1 MKIVFYMHKLSAIGG
16 VESFFYYL
24 AKKYKNF
31 TVYYSEGN
39 VEQVKRLA
47 KLVEVRRYTKPIK
60 CDLFFSNYKCDIE
73 VEAKEKYHIIHYD
86 PLNVGFK
93 TSYEEGW
100 KYIGVSEVACKGFKE
115 ITGHDIELIY
125 NPVVIEKPKVKKL
138 EGLNLISATRLTSE
152 KGLERIVKL
161 SNDLDKA
168 GVEYTWTIYTN
179 KVRKAIQQIK
189 SRNVIVKEQQLD
201 LRKEVAESS
210 YLVQLSSCE
219 SFGLSVCESLMLG
232 TPVIVTD
239 LEAFHEIGVN
249 NENGIFIDLEMKN
262 IPIDEIV
269 KGKKKVSYT
278 PPKEC
283 WNKYLNQDTDY
294 NPDEIVKVK
303 SLCRLYLIEEDLH
316 LRKNDI
322 IQVPRSRASEL
333 ECQNL
338 VEIIEN

>member
-31 TVYYSEGN
+31 MVYYSEGN

-47 KLVEVRRYTKPIK
+47 KLVEVRKYTKPIK
-60 CDLFFSNYKCDIE
+60 CDIFFSNYKCDIE

-86 PLNVGFK
+86 PLNVGFG
-93 TSYEEGW
+93 TYYEEGW
-100 KYIGVSEVACKGFKE
+100 KYIGVSKVACKGFKE

-125 NPVVIEKPKVKKL
+125 NPVVIDKPKVKKL

-161 SNDLDKA
+161 SDTLDKV
-168 GVEYTWTIYTN
+168 GVNYTWTIYTN
-179 KVRKAIQQIK
+179 KVRKARQQINSK
-189 SRNVIVKEQQLD
+189 NVVLKEQQLD

-219 SFGLSVCESLMLG
+219 SFGLSVCESLILG

-239 LEAFHEIGVN
+239 LEAFHEIGVT

-269 KGKKKVSYT
+269 KGKKKFSYT
-278 PPKEC
+278 PPKDS
-283 WNKYLNQDTDY
+283 WNKYLNEDTDY
-294 NPDEIVKVK
+294 NPNVSVKVK
-303 SLCRLYLIEEDLH
+303 SLCRLNLIEENLH
-316 LRKNDI
+316 L
-322 IQVPRSRASEL
+322 VPKQEAEVTKERASEL
-333 ECQNL
+333 ESLGYVIRC
-338 VEIIEN
+338 

>member
-1 MKIVFYMHKLSAIGG
+1 MKIVFYMHKLSTIGG

-31 TVYYSEGN
+31 MVYYSEGN

-47 KLVEVRRYTKPIK
+47 KLVEVRKYNKPIK
-60 CDLFFSNYKCDIE
+60 CDILFSNYRCDIE

-86 PLNVGFK
+86 PLNVGFG

-100 KYIGVSEVACKGFKE
+100 KYIGVSEVACRGFKE

-125 NPVVIEKPKVKKL
+125 NPVVIDKPKVEKL
-138 EGLNLISATRLTSE
+138 KGLNLISATRLTSE
-152 KGLERIVKL
+152 KGGDRICKL
-161 SNDLDKA
+161 ARALDLA
-168 GVEYTWTIYTN
+168 GVNYHWRIYTN
-179 KVRKAIQQIK
+179 KRFRCD
-189 SRNVIVKEQQLD
+189 SRNVEVLPQQLD

-219 SFGLSVCESLMLG
+219 SFGLSVCESLILG

-262 IPIDEIV
+262 IPINEILN
-269 KGKKKVSYT
+269 GKENFAYK
-278 PPKEC
+278 PPKDHWE
-283 WNKYLNQDTDY
+283 KYLSKEGTY
-294 NPDEIVKVK
+294 NPDELIKVK
-303 SLCRLYLIEEDLH
+303 SLCRLYLIKENLH
-316 LRKNDI
+316 LMPNKE
-322 IQVPRSRASEL
+322 VEVTKERASEL
-333 ECQNL
+333 ESLGYVICC
-338 VEIIEN
+338 

>member
-1 MKIVFYMHKLSAIGG
+1 MKIVFYMYKLSAIGG

-31 TVYYSEGN
+31 MVYYSEGN

-47 KLVEVRRYTKPIK
+47 KLVEVRKYTKPIK
-60 CDLFFSNYKCDIE
+60 CDIFFSNYKCDIE

-86 PLNVGFK
+86 PLNVGFG

-100 KYIGVSEVACKGFKE
+100 KYIGVSKVACKGFKE

-125 NPVVIEKPKVKKL
+125 NPVVIDKPKVEKL

-161 SNDLDKA
+161 SNELDKK
-168 GVEYTWTIYTN
+168 GVSYTWAIYTN
-179 KVRKAIQQIK
+179 KVLKARQQIN
-189 SRNVIVKEQQLD
+189 SRNVIIKEQQLD

-219 SFGLSVCESLMLG
+219 SFGLSVCESLILG

-249 NENGIFIDLEMKN
+249 DSNGIFIDLEMKN
-262 IPIDEIV
+262 IPIDEIL
-269 KGKKKVSYT
+269 KGKENFVYT
-278 PPKEC
+278 PPKDHWE
-283 WNKYLNQDTDY
+283 KYLSKESTY
-294 NPDEIVKVK
+294 NPDELVKVK
-303 SLCRLYLIEEDLH
+303 SLCRLWLVKENLH
-316 LRKNDI
+316 LLPNKE
-322 IQVPRSRASEL
+322 VEVTKERASEL
-333 ECQNL
+333 ESLGYVICC
-338 VEIIEN
+338 

>member
-1 MKIVFYMHKLSAIGG
+1 M
-16 VESFFYYL
+16 
-24 AKKYKNF
+24 
-31 TVYYSEGN
+31 YYSEGN

-60 CDLFFSNYKCDIE
+60 CDIFFSNYKCDIE

-161 SNDLDKA
+161 SDKLDKA

-179 KVRKAIQQIK
+179 RVRKAIQQIN

-219 SFGLSVCESLMLG
+219 SFGLSVCESLILG

-249 NENGIFIDLEMKN
+249 NDNGIFIDLEMKN

-278 PPKEC
+278 PPKDHWE
-283 WNKYLNQDTDY
+283 KYLSKESDY

-303 SLCRLYLIEEDLH
+303 SLCRLYLIEENLH
-316 LRKNDI
+316 L
-322 IQVPRSRASEL
+322 VPRQEVEVTKERASYL
-333 ECQNL
+333 ECL
-338 VEIIEN
+338 GYAICC

>member
-31 TVYYSEGN
+31 MVYYSEGN

-47 KLVEVRRYTKPIK
+47 KLVEVRKYNKPIK
-60 CDLFFSNYKCDIE
+60 CDIFFSNYRCDIE

-86 PLNVGFK
+86 PLSVGFG

-100 KYIGVSEVACKGFKE
+100 KYIGVSKVACKGFKE
-115 ITGHDIELIY
+115 ITGHDIDLIY
-125 NPVVIEKPKVKKL
+125 NPVVIDKPKVEKL

-152 KGLERIVKL
+152 KGGDRICKL
-161 SNDLDKA
+161 ARALDLA
-168 GVEYTWTIYTN
+168 GVNYHWRIYTN
-179 KVRKAIQQIK
+179 KRFKCD
-189 SRNVIVKEQQLD
+189 SRNVEVLPQQLD

-219 SFGLSVCESLMLG
+219 SFGLSVCESLILG

-262 IPIDEIV
+262 IPIDEIL
-269 KGKKKVSYT
+269 KGKEKFAYK
-278 PPKEC
+278 PPKDHWE
-283 WNKYLNQDTDY
+283 KYLSKESDY
-294 NPDEIVKVK
+294 NPNEIIKVK
-303 SLCRLYLIEEDLH
+303 SLCRLWLVKEDLH
-316 LRKNDI
+316 LKPGHE
-322 IQVPRSRASEL
+322 VEVTKERASEL
-333 ECQNL
+333 ESLGYVICS
-338 VEIIEN
+338 

>member
-1 MKIVFYMHKLSAIGG
+1 MKIVFYMYKLNAIGG
-16 VESFFYYL
+16 VESFLYYL
-24 AKKYKNF
+24 AKKYHNF
-31 TVYYSEGN
+31 IVYYSEADK
-39 VEQVKRLA
+39 EQVKRLSQY
-47 KLVEVRRYTKPIK
+47 VEVRKYTKPIK
-60 CDLFFSNYKCDIE
+60 CDRFFCNYKCDIE

-86 PLNVGFK
+86 PLNVGFG
-93 TSYEEGW
+93 TFYEEGW

-138 EGLNLISATRLTSE
+138 EGLNLVSATRLTSE
-152 KGLERIVKL
+152 KGGDRICKL
-161 SNDLDKA
+161 ARALDLA
-168 GVEYTWTIYTN
+168 GINYHWKIYTN
-179 KVRKAIQQIK
+179 KRFLCNSK
-189 SRNVIVKEQQLD
+189 NVEVLPQQLD

-219 SFGLSVCESLMLG
+219 SFGLSVCESLILG

-269 KGKKKVSYT
+269 KGKKKVPYM

-283 WNKYLNQDTDY
+283 WNKYLNGNTDY
-294 NPDEIVKVK
+294 NPNISVEVKILKRV
-303 SLCRLYLIEEDLH
+303 YLVEEDLH
-316 LRKNDI
+316 LRRNDI
-322 IQVPRSRASEL
+322 IQIPKSRASEL
-333 ECQNL
+333 ECQGL

>member
-31 TVYYSEGN
+31 MVYYSEGN

-47 KLVEVRRYTKPIK
+47 KLVEVRKYTKPIK
-60 CDLFFSNYKCDIE
+60 CDIFFSNYKCDIE

-86 PLNVGFK
+86 PLNVGFG
-93 TSYEEGW
+93 TYYEEGW
-100 KYIGVSEVACKGFKE
+100 KYIGVSKVACKGFKE

-125 NPVVIEKPKVKKL
+125 NPVVIDKPKVKKL

-161 SNDLDKA
+161 SDTLDKA
-168 GVEYTWTIYTN
+168 GIIYTWTIYTN
-179 KVRKAIQQIK
+179 KVRKARQQINSK
-189 SRNVIVKEQQLD
+189 NVVLKEQQLD

-219 SFGLSVCESLMLG
+219 SFGLSVCESLILG

-239 LEAFHEIGVN
+239 LEAFHEIGVT
-249 NENGIFIDLEMKN
+249 NENGVFIDLEMKN

-269 KGKKKVSYT
+269 KGKKKFSYT
-278 PPKEC
+278 PPKDN
-283 WNKYLNQDTDY
+283 WNKYLNEDTDY
-294 NPDEIVKVK
+294 NPNVSVKVK
-303 SLCRLYLIEEDLH
+303 SLCRLNLIEENIH
-316 LRKNDI
+316 L
-322 IQVPRSRASEL
+322 VPKQEAEVTKERASEL
-333 ECQNL
+333 ESLGYVIRC
-338 VEIIEN
+338 

>member
-47 KLVEVRRYTKPIK
+47 KLVEVRKYNKPIK
-60 CDLFFSNYKCDIE
+60 CDIFFSNYRCDIE

-86 PLNVGFK
+86 PLNVGFG
-93 TSYEEGW
+93 TYYEEGW
-100 KYIGVSEVACKGFKE
+100 KYIGVSKVACKGFKE

-125 NPVVIEKPKVKKL
+125 NPVVIDKPKVKKL
-138 EGLNLISATRLTSE
+138 EGLNLISCTRLTSE

-161 SNDLDKA
+161 SDTLDKT
-168 GVEYTWTIYTN
+168 GVNYTWTIYTN
-179 KVRKAIQQIK
+179 KVRKARQQINSK
-189 SRNVIVKEQQLD
+189 NVVLKEQQLD

-210 YLVQLSSCE
+210 WLVQLSSCE
-219 SFGLSVCESLMLG
+219 SFGLSVCESLILG

-249 NENGIFIDLEMKN
+249 DSNGIFIDLEMKS
-262 IPIDEIV
+262 IPIDEII
-269 KGKKKVSYT
+269 KGKGKFSYT
-278 PPKEC
+278 PPKDN
-283 WNKYLNQDTDY
+283 WNKYLNEDTDY
-294 NPDEIVKVK
+294 NPNVSVKVK
-303 SLCRLYLIEEDLH
+303 SLCRLYLVEENLH
-316 LRKNDI
+316 L
-322 IQVPRSRASEL
+322 VPRQEVEVTKERASEL
-333 ECQNL
+333 ESLGYVICC
-338 VEIIEN
+338 

>member
-24 AKKYKNF
+24 SKKYKNF
-31 TVYYSEGN
+31 MVYYSEGN

-47 KLVEVRRYTKPIK
+47 KLVEVRKYNKPIK
-60 CDLFFSNYKCDIE
+60 CDIFFSNYRCDIE
-73 VEAKEKYHIIHYD
+73 VEAKEKYHIIHYV
-86 PLNVGFK
+86 PLNVGFG

-100 KYIGVSEVACKGFKE
+100 KYIGVSKVACKGFKE

-125 NPVVIEKPKVKKL
+125 NPVVIDKPKVKKL

-152 KGLERIVKL
+152 KGGDRICKL
-161 SNDLDKA
+161 ARALDLA
-168 GVEYTWTIYTN
+168 GVNYHWKIYTN
-179 KVRKAIQQIK
+179 KRFLCNSK
-189 SRNVIVKEQQLD
+189 NVEVLPQQLE

-219 SFGLSVCESLMLG
+219 SFGLSVCESLILG

-262 IPIDEIV
+262 IPIDEIL
-269 KGKKKVSYT
+269 KGKENFVYK
-278 PPKEC
+278 PPKDHWE
-283 WNKYLNQDTDY
+283 KYLSKEGTY
-294 NPDEIVKVK
+294 NPDELIKVK
-303 SLCRLYLIEEDLH
+303 SLCRLYLIKENLH
-316 LRKNDI
+316 LMPNKEI
-322 IQVPRSRASEL
+322 EVTKERASEL
-333 ECQNL
+333 ESLGYVICC
-338 VEIIEN
+338 

>member
-1 MKIVFYMHKLSAIGG
+1 M
-16 VESFFYYL
+16 
-24 AKKYKNF
+24 
-31 TVYYSEGN
+31 VYYSEGN

-47 KLVEVRRYTKPIK
+47 KLVEVRKYNKPIK
-60 CDLFFSNYKCDIE
+60 CDIFFSNYRCDIE

-86 PLNVGFK
+86 PLNVGFG

-100 KYIGVSEVACKGFKE
+100 KYIGVSEVACKSFKE

-125 NPVVIEKPKVKKL
+125 NPVVIDKPKVKKL

-161 SNDLDKA
+161 SNTLDKK
-168 GVEYTWTIYTN
+168 GVNYTWTIYTN
-179 KVRKAIQQIK
+179 KVLKARQQIN
-189 SRNVIVKEQQLD
+189 SRNVVVKEQQLD

-219 SFGLSVCESLMLG
+219 SFGLSVCESLILG

-262 IPIDEIV
+262 IPIDEIL
-269 KGKKKVSYT
+269 KGKENFTYK
-278 PPKEC
+278 PPKDHWE
-283 WNKYLNQDTDY
+283 KYLSKEGTY
-294 NPDEIVKVK
+294 NPDELIKVK
-303 SLCRLYLIEEDLH
+303 SLCRLYLVKENLH
-316 LRKNDI
+316 LMPNKE
-322 IQVPRSRASEL
+322 VEVTKERASEL
-333 ECQNL
+333 ESL
-338 VEIIEN
+338 GYVSVI

>member
-1 MKIVFYMHKLSAIGG
+1 MKIVFYMHKLSSIGG

-47 KLVEVRRYTKPIK
+47 KLVEVKKYSKPIK
-60 CDLFFSNYKCDIE
+60 CDIFFSNYKCDIE

-86 PLNVGFK
+86 PLNVGFG

-100 KYIGVSEVACKGFKE
+100 KYIGVSKVACKGFKE
-115 ITGHDIELIY
+115 ITEHDIELIY
-125 NPVVIEKPKVKKL
+125 NPVVIDKPKVKKL

-161 SNDLDKA
+161 SDTLDKA
-168 GVEYTWTIYTN
+168 GVDYTWTIYTN
-179 KVRKAIQQIK
+179 KVSKARRQIN
-189 SRNVIVKEQQLD
+189 SRNVILKDQQLD

-210 YLVQLSSCE
+210 FLVQLSSCE
-219 SFGLSVCESLMLG
+219 SFGLSVCESLILG

-249 NENGIFIDLEMKN
+249 DSNGIFIDLEMKN

-269 KGKKKVSYT
+269 KGKEKFDYK
-278 PPKEC
+278 PPKDHWE
-283 WNKYLNQDTDY
+283 KYLSKESDY
-294 NPDEIVKVK
+294 NPNEIVKVK
-303 SLCRLYLIEEDLH
+303 TLCRLYLVEENLH
-316 LRKNDI
+316 LKPKQEVEITRE
-322 IQVPRSRASEL
+322 RASEL
-333 ECQNL
+333 ESLGYVICC
-338 VEIIEN
+338 

>member
-31 TVYYSEGN
+31 MVYYSEGN

-47 KLVEVRRYTKPIK
+47 KLVEVRKYTKPIK
-60 CDLFFSNYKCDIE
+60 CDIFFSNYKCDIE

-86 PLNVGFK
+86 PLNVGFG

-125 NPVVIEKPKVKKL
+125 NPVVIDKPKVKKL

-161 SNDLDKA
+161 SNELDKK
-168 GVEYTWTIYTN
+168 GVNYTWTIYTN
-179 KVRKAIQQIK
+179 KVLKARQQIN
-189 SRNVIVKEQQLD
+189 SRNVIIKEQQLD

-219 SFGLSVCESLMLG
+219 SFGLSVCESLILG

-262 IPIDEIV
+262 IPIDEIL
-269 KGKKKVSYT
+269 KGKEKFAYT
-278 PPKEC
+278 PPKDHWE
-283 WNKYLNQDTDY
+283 KYLSKEFTY
-294 NPDEIVKVK
+294 NPDELIKVK
-303 SLCRLYLIEEDLH
+303 SLCRLYLVKENLH
-316 LRKNDI
+316 LMPNKEI
-322 IQVPRSRASEL
+322 EVTKERASEL
-333 ECQNL
+333 ESL
-338 VEIIEN
+338 GYVSVI